1 MKNEECAV
9 CLQIQKCPYKQRR
22 QTNEAPTCSEYK
34 PCDEKSYLEI
44 RDLVQKA
51 AKAYYDED
59 EPIFSDAVYDS
70 YIQIMRAYEML
81 HPEKKEGSPT
91 QVVGG
96 SAGNIS
102 DCLYGSGNTEDTW
115 FVDELG
121 DLRCRSAHHDGTN
134 LLLYRVYKPNVSDT
148 QKQNFKEK
156 ILSGQLT
163 RADINRITLRLG
175 DWISDVYGFKI
186 PRKKATA
193 STAA

>member
-1 MKNEECAV
+1 MNKTKQQEHIIWTSQPDFNEWKED
-9 CLQIQKCPYKQRR
+9 LQADYP
-22 QTNEAPTCSEYK
+22 
-34 PCDEKSYLEI
+34 EKS
-44 RDLVQKA
+44 
-51 AKAYYDED
+51 ED
-59 EPIFSDAVYDS
+59 ELYELMYEINNDYLDDERANLNVQLSAPIIVIADLGLWYGRRPG
-70 YIQIMRAYEML
+70 Y
-81 HPEKKEGSPT
+81 KEIS
-91 QVVGG
+91 
-96 SAGNIS
+96 SGNIS

-156 ILSGQLT
+156 LLSGQLT